1 MTEPQSDWQADEVGL
16 TVGCKQQPVAMLT
29 AGLTVLTAPPRD
41 SQCKARASLEPKNSF
56 SPMQDWSG
64 SPLTAADGITSQPE
78 PLWSD
83 QAPEAG
89 AREPRS
95 EPCILPG
102 CQEEGLTG
110 PPVHRPLAP
119 QSVGLPSLPCSSHRI
134 PGSLFH
140 LAVLSTCHLFT
151 ADHLGLAARRWST
164 PALELL
170 WEKCCSDNVV
180 VRAACC
186 DTLVVLVA
194 QDHADHQYVL
204 NNILNLIPS
213 ARNPPHPYIS
223 VLENRPDCWPALL
236 QQIAAVIQQCREKS
250 EVACVSMLAPFLRY
264 LYCET
269 SHLPEHAKLRQSLLK
284 ALLPSC
290 ETMEEREEPSAA
302 DQQVLQLLFDLVPHL
317 QDFPSSQVI
326 VGLSLLLLQAPAS
339 QQTPILNLALKI
351 IAPSETQQ
359 LPVAAPIL
367 VMPLLQIISSAAV
380 MEVLSDSQIST
391 SNQQL
396 ALTLLHTVQEQDE
409 GRKEDPLQL
418 SFPISGWY
426 SNIFITWNTLDRL
439 SQDRTAAYDW
449 LHSVQSTLPYNE
461 RVPEHVTLLV
471 AYFIARKHRECFEI
485 ALKTAAELARV
496 DASQVP
502 SLVPVLMFKLGKL
515 SDPVLS
521 HAVLYTLPA
530 LGTHKI
536 LRALQMLG
544 STPKLRAVVLRLMT
558 SLWEMQDRVYPEL
571 QRFIGMLDKPSMS
584 IGKED
589 QWEQILAKAA
599 SIRDICKQ
607 RPYQHGG
614 DMLAAISQ
622 VLNQCTKPDQATPS
636 ALVLQGLHELCR
648 AEVVDIRSTWNA
660 LSPKLSC
667 DSRPLVVKA
676 LTELFSLIPVLAV
689 KTEEY
694 EKFKV
699 QVVGILWSYAQS
711 KNPVVASSGYKALSE
726 FSAEEHII
734 LHLPE
739 QARPEVKKPES
750 DEEMN
755 EEEEEEKE
763 EDLSVPG
770 TSYIKLLTLTPPA
783 VFSALQDFLASL
795 MKQEMVAMPRGVY
808 HSALKGGALRTGQ
821 GKAVAGIPGF
831 MLKTY
836 EKNRQPG
843 LKPGLA
849 AGLLLCYDLPIQTDR
864 DGRPINRFLVS
875 RGRSYQQMLTAL
887 IHEVNIQ
894 PSEWHRSV
902 LLPQGWRGF
911 MGRAYHALL
920 QGRQA
925 ELEMQQRHGKESPED
940 IQYKQFTAWLWV
952 RDQLTDAVKSAAKDS
967 PVMQGNSILALTGLA
982 VAVAKYE
989 NSLPSDVE
997 STQEIGAEVLATKH
1011 WLVMVLDTLLSIVDS
1026 CYHPKGRV
1034 FPWFQHK
1041 SYSGENTASAIARS
1055 CAALALS
1062 LMVPLL
1068 ITSHKESI
1076 EEILNKLTAGL
1087 PGKPHADESQAVQFH
1102 TGLALGMFLS
1112 CLYEE
1117 RVSTGCI
1124 LGVGLVLSL
1133 MSHSS
1138 QTESRV
1144 HVAVTLDKL
1153 LDSLDES
1160 SNQGRMLQEVLA
1172 YSVACVSVSAFSVG
1186 IIEANK
1192 AEEVMKKLRAMTEQ
1206 SQQTP
1211 GFALALG
1218 ITVHGLS
1225 ACGHGKAE
1233 DFYAR
1238 VLPAWIKILLT
1249 EGCPTMQRLA
1259 AVNGLVALVG
1269 SESSLIQLKSD
1280 AVQASQHQSRL
1291 NEVIRTIT
1299 QVISFSG
1306 AIGLQ
1311 SNASCLIGHVHLANL
1326 SSSQSRTSVPPDLGY
1341 LSEKSVIK
1349 AAVDYIIE
1357 AGKKGPESIP
1367 PELVKVALEPVAS
1380 VGGSF
1385 QYPPVNWAA
1394 ILSPLMRLNFGED
1407 IQQHC
1412 IELAVSQA
1420 QSSQSASMFLGM
1432 WLAPPL
1438 VYSLSLKTRGYL
1450 YKSLSLW
1457 MKHVPDD
1464 KLQSYVEAL
1473 AVQHFTAENRLQYP
1487 GLCLSVL
1494 EGLGQATKLPNPAQY
1509 CWGIICNTTEKIFQL
1524 LPDEIQ
1530 DSEVSL
1536 YVEIAKCL
1544 SEMADTEIDRITQV
1558 TKDNLVKTSLIRAYL
1573 VSQGRVPLLCLN
1585 DVIAAAL
1592 GDSQKESVCW
1602 MLLQSFYQARLA
1614 ANPNTGVLNRME
1626 WLLELMGH
1634 IRNVAYRSTP
1644 VEHEDIKQA
1653 TDFLLQIFSAAVVSW
1668 ADHTSPLLLGV
1679 SAKWLLRKQET
1690 ACTNTPKAIFGKH
1703 SADALSVQH
1712 CLTVLPYSIQLLLAK
1727 EPWKGQTQKVQDEL
1741 DFLERLDCRAVEGVK
1756 VLSVFGNTGDGKS
1769 HTLNHCLFGG
1779 EEVFPT
1785 SPLQDSCTVGV
1796 WAAFEPAL
1804 GLVALDTEGLLGA
1817 SGNQNQRMRLLLKVL
1832 AVSDVVVYRTRAERL
1847 HNDMFQFL
1855 GSASSAYLRHFT
1867 RELRALSSR
1876 CGLEVPLS
1884 SLGPA
1889 IIVFQETSRTRLLGW
1904 GKCPFSVN
1912 LS

>member
-1 MTEPQSDWQADEVGL
+1 MSEDLKKRLEFPNSLIQAQAVRSLTTAVLKEKGLSEKITQS
-16 TVGCKQQPVAMLT
+16 
-29 AGLTVLTAPPRD
+29 
-41 SQCKARASLEPKNSF
+41 
-56 SPMQDWSG
+56 
-64 SPLTAADGITSQPE
+64 
-78 PLWSD
+78 SD
-83 QAPEAG
+83 Q
-89 AREPRS
+89 
-95 EPCILPG
+95 
-102 CQEEGLTG
+102 
-110 PPVHRPLAP
+110 
-119 QSVGLPSLPCSSHRI
+119 
-134 PGSLFH
+134 
-140 LAVLSTCHLFT
+140 
-151 ADHLGLAARRWST
+151 T

-186 DTLVVLVA
+186 DALVVLVA

-213 ARNPPHPYIS
+213 ARNVQGLINVIGKLLHMQAVDSSETGKEKYSCPFTIRNPPHPYIS

-236 QQIAAVIQQCREKS
+236 QQIAAVIQQCREKT

-302 DQQVLQLLFDLVPHL
+302 DQEVLQLLFDLVPHL
-317 QDFPSSQVI
+317 QVSNVTQVVESAMFLKELSWSFLAHAGFWRKELCLLSLQLLCACELSLRITGECSALIELLERNIDALSEDFPSSQVI

-396 ALTLLHTVQEQDE
+396 ALTLLHTVQGQDE
-409 GRKEDPLQL
+409 SRKEDPLQL

-426 SNIFITWNTLDRL
+426 SNLFITWNTLDRL
-439 SQDRTAAYDW
+439 SQDRTAACDW

-471 AYFIARKHRECFEI
+471 AYFIARKHGECFEI
-485 ALKTAAELARV
+485 ALKTAAELARA

-530 LGTHKI
+530 LGTHKFCISQI

-571 QRFIGMLDKPSMS
+571 QKFIGMLDKPSMS

-755 EEEEEEKE
+755 EEEEEKE

-795 MKQEMVAMPRGVY
+795 VKQEMVAMPRGVY

-894 PSEWHRSV
+894 PSEWHRSI

-1076 EEILNKLTAGL
+1076 EEILNTLTAGL

-1117 RVSTGCI
+1117 RVSDVSDQKMNLLLMKSLDALEGCCFDTSLEYNTGCI

-1172 YSVACVSVSAFSVG
+1172 YSVTCVSVSAFSVG

-1238 VLPAWIKILLT
+1238 LLPAWIKILLT

-1412 IELAVSQA
+1412 IELAVSQS

-1473 AVQHFTAENRLQYP
+1473 AVQHFAAENRLQYP

-1494 EGLGQATKLPNPAQY
+1494 EGLVQAAKLPNPAQY

-1668 ADHTSPLLLGV
+1668 SDHTSPLLLGV

-1727 EPWKGQTQKVQDEL
+1727 EPWKGQTQKFIDWFIGIMEGPKDGLSETSIKTVKAAL
-1741 DFLERLDCRAVEGVK
+1741 LALRFLPEFKKKAV
-1756 VLSVFGNTGDGKS
+1756 
-1769 HTLNHCLFGG
+1769 
-1779 EEVFPT
+1779 
-1785 SPLQDSCTVGV
+1785 
-1796 WAAFEPAL
+1796 W
-1804 GLVALDTEGLLGA
+1804 
-1817 SGNQNQRMRLLLKVL
+1817 
-1832 AVSDVVVYRTRAERL
+1832 TRA
-1847 HNDMFQFL
+1847 
-1855 GSASSAYLRHFT
+1855 Y
-1867 RELRALSSR
+1867 
-1876 CGLEVPLS
+1876 
-1884 SLGPA
+1884 
-1889 IIVFQETSRTRLLGW
+1889 GW
-1904 GKCPFSVN
+1904 
-1912 LS
+1912 

>member
-1 MTEPQSDWQADEVGL
+1 MSEDLKKRLEFPNSLIQAQAVRSLTTSVLKEKGLSEKITQS
-16 TVGCKQQPVAMLT
+16 
-29 AGLTVLTAPPRD
+29 
-41 SQCKARASLEPKNSF
+41 
-56 SPMQDWSG
+56 
-64 SPLTAADGITSQPE
+64 
-78 PLWSD
+78 SD
-83 QAPEAG
+83 Q
-89 AREPRS
+89 
-95 EPCILPG
+95 
-102 CQEEGLTG
+102 
-110 PPVHRPLAP
+110 
-119 QSVGLPSLPCSSHRI
+119 
-134 PGSLFH
+134 
-140 LAVLSTCHLFT
+140 
-151 ADHLGLAARRWST
+151 T

-186 DTLVVLVA
+186 DALVVLVA

-213 ARNPPHPYIS
+213 ARNVQGLINVIGKLLHMQAVDSSETGKEKYSCPFTIRNPPHPYIS

-236 QQIAAVIQQCREKS
+236 QQIAAVIQQCREKT

-284 ALLPSC
+284 ALLSSC

-317 QDFPSSQVI
+317 QVNNVTQVVESAMFLKELSWSFLAHAGFWRKELCLLSLQLLCACELSLRITGECSALIELLERNIDALSEDFPSSQVI

-396 ALTLLHTVQEQDE
+396 ALTLLHTVQGQDE

-471 AYFIARKHRECFEI
+471 AYFIARKPRECFEI

-530 LGTHKI
+530 LGTHKFCVSQI

-558 SLWEMQDRVYPEL
+558 SLWEIQDRVYPEL
-571 QRFIGMLDKPSMS
+571 QKFIGMLDKPSMS

-699 QVVGILWSYAQS
+699 QVVSILWSYAQS

-755 EEEEEEKE
+755 EDEEEKE

-783 VFSALQDFLASL
+783 VFSALEDFLASL

-894 PSEWHRSV
+894 PSEWHRSI

-1076 EEILNKLTAGL
+1076 KEILNTLTAGL

-1117 RVSTGCI
+1117 RVSDVSDQKMNLLLMKSLDALEGCCFDTSLEYNTGCI

-1160 SNQGRMLQEVLA
+1160 SSQGRMLQEVLA

-1218 ITVHGLS
+1218 ITIHGLS

-1238 VLPAWIKILLT
+1238 LLPAWIKILLT

-1326 SSSQSRTSVPPDLGY
+1326 SSNQSRTSVPPDLGY

-1412 IELAVSQA
+1412 IELAVSQS
-1420 QSSQSASMFLGM
+1420 QSSQSASVFLGM

-1494 EGLGQATKLPNPAQY
+1494 EGLGQAAKLPNPAQY

-1592 GDSQKESVCW
+1592 GNSQKESVCW

-1727 EPWKGQTQKVQDEL
+1727 EPWKGQTQKFIDWFIGIMEGPKDGLSETSIKTVKAAL
-1741 DFLERLDCRAVEGVK
+1741 LALRFLPEFKKKAV
-1756 VLSVFGNTGDGKS
+1756 
-1769 HTLNHCLFGG
+1769 
-1779 EEVFPT
+1779 
-1785 SPLQDSCTVGV
+1785 
-1796 WAAFEPAL
+1796 W
-1804 GLVALDTEGLLGA
+1804 
-1817 SGNQNQRMRLLLKVL
+1817 
-1832 AVSDVVVYRTRAERL
+1832 TRA
-1847 HNDMFQFL
+1847 
-1855 GSASSAYLRHFT
+1855 Y
-1867 RELRALSSR
+1867 
-1876 CGLEVPLS
+1876 
-1884 SLGPA
+1884 
-1889 IIVFQETSRTRLLGW
+1889 GW
-1904 GKCPFSVN
+1904 
-1912 LS
+1912 

>member
-1 MTEPQSDWQADEVGL
+1 
-16 TVGCKQQPVAMLT
+16 
-29 AGLTVLTAPPRD
+29 
-41 SQCKARASLEPKNSF
+41 
-56 SPMQDWSG
+56 
-64 SPLTAADGITSQPE
+64 
-78 PLWSD
+78 
-83 QAPEAG
+83 
-89 AREPRS
+89 
-95 EPCILPG
+95 
-102 CQEEGLTG
+102 
-110 PPVHRPLAP
+110 
-119 QSVGLPSLPCSSHRI
+119 
-134 PGSLFH
+134 
-140 LAVLSTCHLFT
+140 
-151 ADHLGLAARRWST
+151 
-164 PALELL
+164 
-170 WEKCCSDNVV
+170 
-180 VRAACC
+180 
-186 DTLVVLVA
+186 
-194 QDHADHQYVL
+194 
-204 NNILNLIPS
+204 
-213 ARNPPHPYIS
+213 
-223 VLENRPDCWPALL
+223 
-236 QQIAAVIQQCREKS
+236 
-250 EVACVSMLAPFLRY
+250 
-264 LYCET
+264 
-269 SHLPEHAKLRQSLLK
+269 
-284 ALLPSC
+284 
-290 ETMEEREEPSAA
+290 
-302 DQQVLQLLFDLVPHL
+302 
-317 QDFPSSQVI
+317 
-326 VGLSLLLLQAPAS
+326 
-339 QQTPILNLALKI
+339 
-351 IAPSETQQ
+351 
-359 LPVAAPIL
+359 
-367 VMPLLQIISSAAV
+367 
-380 MEVLSDSQIST
+380 
-391 SNQQL
+391 
-396 ALTLLHTVQEQDE
+396 
-409 GRKEDPLQL
+409 
-418 SFPISGWY
+418 
-426 SNIFITWNTLDRL
+426 
-439 SQDRTAAYDW
+439 
-449 LHSVQSTLPYNE
+449 
-461 RVPEHVTLLV
+461 
-471 AYFIARKHRECFEI
+471 
-485 ALKTAAELARV
+485 
-496 DASQVP
+496 QVP

-521 HAVLYTLPA
+521 RAVLYTLPA

-558 SLWEMQDRVYPEL
+558 SLWEMQYRVHKSNLNIKY
-571 QRFIGMLDKPSMS
+571 FIVFFYCHDS
-584 IGKED
+584 
-589 QWEQILAKAA
+589 
-599 SIRDICKQ
+599 

-711 KNPVVASSGYKALSE
+711 KKFKVQVVGILWSYAQSKNPVVASSGYKALSE

-755 EEEEEEKE
+755 EDEEEKE

-783 VFSALQDFLASL
+783 VFSALEDFLASL

-894 PSEWHRSV
+894 PSEWHRSI

-1034 FPWFQHK
+1034 FPWFQHIGAEVLATKHWLVMVLDTLLSIVDSCYHPKGRVFPWFQHK

-1076 EEILNKLTAGL
+1076 KEILNTLTAGL

-1160 SNQGRMLQEVLA
+1160 SSQGRMLQEVLA

-1218 ITVHGLS
+1218 ITIHGLS

-1238 VLPAWIKILLT
+1238 LLPAWIKILLT
-1249 EGCPTMQRLA
+1249 EGCPTMQRLAAVNGLVALVGSESSLIQGCPTMQRLA

-1326 SSSQSRTSVPPDLGY
+1326 SSNQSRTSVPPDLGY

-1394 ILSPLMRLNFGED
+1394 ILSPLMRLNFGPESIPPELVKVALEPVASVGGSFQYPPVNWAAILSPLMRLNFGED

-1412 IELAVSQA
+1412 IELAVSQS
-1420 QSSQSASMFLGM
+1420 QSSQSASVFLGM

-1494 EGLGQATKLPNPAQY
+1494 EGLGQAAKLPNPAQY

-1727 EPWKGQTQKVQDEL
+1727 EPWKGQTQKFIDW
-1741 DFLERLDCRAVEGVK
+1741 FIGIMEGPK
-1756 VLSVFGNTGDGKS
+1756 DGLS
-1769 HTLNHCLFGG
+1769 
-1779 EEVFPT
+1779 
-1785 SPLQDSCTVGV
+1785 
-1796 WAAFEPAL
+1796 
-1804 GLVALDTEGLLGA
+1804 
-1817 SGNQNQRMRLLLKVL
+1817 
-1832 AVSDVVVYRTRAERL
+1832 
-1847 HNDMFQFL
+1847 
-1855 GSASSAYLRHFT
+1855 
-1867 RELRALSSR
+1867 
-1876 CGLEVPLS
+1876 
-1884 SLGPA
+1884 
-1889 IIVFQETSRTRLLGW
+1889 ETSIKTVK
-1904 GKCPFSVN
+1904 GKT
-1912 LS
+1912 